1 VRRSSLRGPY
11 ETSLRAFW
19 LNAIFHEKYMRNFR
33 EPQREKTA
41 KNYFSVRMRSLLPF
55 LTIAVAM
62 SQAQVPKPP
71 WATGSTNPAKP
82 ASSDSSKN
90 NDNPSAAQAPET
102 TLKVDVKLVN
112 VFVTVT
118 DEHGAP
124 VAGLK
129 KENFTLLEDGKPQ
142 TISMFDKESALP
154 LSIVVDIDTSL
165 STRKDLP
172 LELSSA
178 RRFAHAILRPI
189 DALSLYGFNEIVSE
203 VVPFTSDLKT
213 IDHGIDRVRTG
224 SATALYDALYL
235 GAEALQSRKGRKVL
249 VVITDGGDTVSRTD
263 YKQAVRSA
271 QEAEA
276 IVYSIIVVPIEA
288 SAGRDI
294 GGEHA
299 LIQISEDTG
308 GKYFYATSVPQLDD
322 AFRKISDELRT
333 QYLLAYYPSQRFS
346 DSSFRRIEVKV
357 DGSSSGSPFTV
368 RHRTGYYTTKSKF

>member
-1 VRRSSLRGPY
+1 MPG
-11 ETSLRAFW
+11 
-19 LNAIFHEKYMRNFR
+19 
-33 EPQREKTA
+33 
-41 KNYFSVRMRSLLPF
+41 LLLF
-55 LTIAVAM
+55 LTIAIAM

-71 WATGSTNPAKP
+71 WATGSSSPAKP
-82 ASSDSSKN
+82 ASADSSKN
-90 NDNPSAAQAPET
+90 SDTAVAAQNPET

-129 KENFTLLEDGKPQ
+129 KEDFKLLEDAKPQ
-142 TISMFDKESALP
+142 TISVFDKESGLP
-154 LSIVVDIDTSL
+154 LSIVLDIDTSL

-189 DALSLYGFNEIVSE
+189 DALSLYGFSEIVNE

-213 IDHGIDRVRTG
+213 IDHGIDRVRVG

-235 GAEALQSRKGRKVL
+235 GAQALEARKGRKVL
-249 VVITDGGDTVSRTD
+249 VVITDGGDTVSRVD

-333 QYLLAYYPSQRFS
+333 QYLLAYYPSQRLS
-346 DSSFRRIEVKV
+346 NSSFRRIEVKV
-357 DGSSSGSPFTV
+357 DGASAGSPLTV
-368 RHRTGYYTTKSKF
+368 RHRTGYYNTKSKF

>member
-1 VRRSSLRGPY
+1 MVFVQKKPIATVREDQRAKVTENNLSLR
-11 ETSLRAFW
+11 
-19 LNAIFHEKYMRNFR
+19 MRR
-33 EPQREKTA
+33 
-41 KNYFSVRMRSLLPF
+41 LLFF
-55 LTIAVAM
+55 LTIAVAL
-62 SQAQVPKPP
+62 SHAQVPKPP
-71 WATGSTNPAKP
+71 WASGGSSPAKP
-82 ASSDSSKN
+82 ASSDSSKSSGGP
-90 NDNPSAAQAPET
+90 DAATAPQNSET

-129 KENFTLLEDGKPQ
+129 KEDFTLFEDGKPQ
-142 TISMFDKESALP
+142 NISVFDKESALP
-154 LSIVVDIDTSL
+154 LSIVLDIDTSL

-189 DALSLYGFNEIVSE
+189 DALSLYGFSEIVSE

-213 IDHGIDRVRTG
+213 IDRGVDRVRTG

-235 GAEALQSRKGRKVL
+235 GAEALEPRKGRKVL
-249 VVITDGGDTVSRTD
+249 VVITDGGDTVSRVD
-263 YKQAVRSA
+263 YKEAVRAA

-288 SAGRDI
+288 SAGRDT

-333 QYLLAYYPSQRFS
+333 QYLLAYYPSQRLS

-357 DGSSSGSPFTV
+357 DASPTGSSFTV

>member
-1 VRRSSLRGPY
+1 MRR
-11 ETSLRAFW
+11 
-19 LNAIFHEKYMRNFR
+19 
-33 EPQREKTA
+33 
-41 KNYFSVRMRSLLPF
+41 LLI
-55 LTIAVAM
+55 LLAVAVAS

-71 WATGSTNPAKP
+71 WATGGSTTAKP
-82 ASSDSSKN
+82 GPTDSQNNAGPDNAGASG
-90 NDNPSAAQAPET
+90 QTPET

-118 DEHGAP
+118 DEHGSP

-154 LSIVVDIDTSL
+154 LSIVLDVDTSL

-178 RRFAHAILRPI
+178 RRFAHAILRPV
-189 DALSLYGFNEIVSE
+189 DALSLYGFSEVVSE

-213 IDHGIDRVRTG
+213 IDRGVDRVRLG

-235 GAEALQSRKGRKVL
+235 GAQALAPRKGRKVL
-249 VVITDGGDTVSRTD
+249 VVITDGGDTVSRMD

-322 AFRKISDELRT
+322 AFRENQRRT
-333 QYLLAYYPSQRFS
+333 AHPIPVSLLSFAAIVRFQL
-346 DSSFRRIEVKV
+346 
-357 DGSSSGSPFTV
+357 PP
-368 RHRTGYYTTKSKF
+368 H

>member
-1 VRRSSLRGPY
+1 
-11 ETSLRAFW
+11 
-19 LNAIFHEKYMRNFR
+19 MRC
-33 EPQREKTA
+33 
-41 KNYFSVRMRSLLPF
+41 LF
-55 LTIAVAM
+55 LFLAVAT

-71 WATGSTNPAKP
+71 WATGGTTTSKP
-82 ASSDSSKN
+82 ASTD
-90 NDNPSAAQAPET
+90 QTPET

-129 KENFTLLEDGKPQ
+129 KENFTLLEDGKLQ

-154 LSIVVDIDTSL
+154 LSIVVDVDTSL

-178 RRFAHAILRPI
+178 RRFAHAILRPV
-189 DALSLYGFNEIVSE
+189 DALSLYGFSEVVSE

-213 IDHGIDRVRTG
+213 IDRGVDHVRLG
-224 SATALYDALYL
+224 SATALYAALYL
-235 GAEALQSRKGRKVL
+235 GAPALAPRKGRKVL
-249 VVITDGGDTVSRTD
+249 GGITDGGDTVSRMD

-308 GKYFYATSVPQLDD
+308 GKYFYADSVPQLDD

-333 QYLLAYYPSQRFS
+333 QYLLAYYPAQRFS
-346 DSSFRRIEVKV
+346 DSSYRRIEVKV
-357 DGSSSGSPFTV
+357 DGMPAGSKFTV
-368 RHRTGYYTTKSKF
+368 RHRTGYYTSKSKF